1 MANKDIEDCKILY
14 VCIAKGVR
22 SLFALGFT
30 ELLAGPSSRAKVFA
44 SGYEEGPLS
53 ERIKLLFEEA
63 GLAVPT
69 ETPPTVFERKLN
81 NEVFDYVVTL
91 CKDGV
96 HFHYPVFRN
105 NVDIIYGEDA
115 ERGNLEILDF
125 RSIEATGEEWMTA
138 ARAIRSSVIEQV
150 GQFLRSL
157 GIVG

>member
-1 MANKDIEDCKILY
+1 M
-14 VCIAKGVR
+14 
-22 SLFALGFT
+22 
-30 ELLAGPSSRAKVFA
+30 
-44 SGYEEGPLS
+44 
-53 ERIKLLFEEA
+53 FEEA

-69 ETPPTVFERKLN
+69 ETPSTVFERKLN

-96 HFHYPVFRN
+96 LSLRPVFRN

-138 ARAIRSSVIEQV
+138 ARAIRSSINEQV